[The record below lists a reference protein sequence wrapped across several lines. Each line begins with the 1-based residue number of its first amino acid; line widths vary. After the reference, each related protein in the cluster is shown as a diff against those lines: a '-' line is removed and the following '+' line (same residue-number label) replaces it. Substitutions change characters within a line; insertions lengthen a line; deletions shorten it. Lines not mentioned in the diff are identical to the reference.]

1 MSSKTIQIIGSL
13 NIDLITRTPR
23 HPNPGET
30 LTATSFTYGPG
41 GKGANQAVT
50 SARLS
55 RTKKQQQQHA
65 PTSFSSSSSSD
76 YNSNIT
82 VKMTGAV
89 GSDFFGTYILDSLKS
104 NSVDITSISKTPDT
118 KTGTAV
124 IIVEES
130 SGENRILI
138 TPGANGSVSLES
150 IRPSLES
157 LPELI
162 ILQLEI
168 PLSTVVSIIELAR
181 DKGMN
186 ILLNPAPAVPS
197 LPRDVYKGLKHL
209 IMNESEAAILSSSLS
224 NEARPSDEKRELGK
238 GHGECATDLNDN
250 MQDLC
255 TRFHTLGVTNVI
267 ITLGAKGVYYSSRHD
282 ADGAGESGYV
292 PAAKVEKVVDTTAA
306 GDTFVGAYAVAVVG
320 AGTAGGGKALS
331 ESLEGGKVEQAV
343 RWANRAAAKT
353 VEREGSMGSIPW
365 GDEVG

>member
-13 NIDLITRTPR
+13 NIDLVTRTPR

-41 GKGANQAVT
+41 GKGANQAVAC
-50 SARLS
+50 ARLS
-55 RTKKQQQQHA
+55 RSKNQQQQHA
-65 PTSFSSSSSSD
+65 PTSSSSSSNL
-76 YNSNIT
+76 NSNSTIT
-82 VKMTGAV
+82 IKMTGAV
-89 GSDFFGTYILDSLKS
+89 GSDFFGTYLLDSLKS
-104 NSVDITSISKTPDT
+104 NSVDTISISQTPDT

-138 TPGANGSVSLES
+138 TAGANGSVSPES
-150 IRPSLES
+150 IKPSLES
-157 LPELI
+157 LPNLI

-168 PLSTVVSIIELAR
+168 PLSTVVSIIELAKAKCV
-181 DKGMN
+181 DV
-186 ILLNPAPAVPS
+186 LLNPAPAVPN

-209 IMNESEAAILSSSLS
+209 IMNESEAAILSSSLGS
-224 NEARPSDEKRELGK
+224 EAPTSDEKREMGK
-238 GHGECATDLNDN
+238 GDVVRATDPNDN

-267 ITLGAKGVYYSSRHD
+267 VTLGAKGVYYSSSEN
-282 ADGAGESGYV
+282 GGSGHV
-292 PAAKVEKVVDTTAA
+292 PAAKVETVVDTTAA

-320 AGTAGGGKALS
+320 GGGAGGGKGES
-331 ESLEGGKVEQAV
+331 ERLEGGKVEEAV

>member
-41 GKGANQAVT
+41 GKGANQAVAC
-50 SARLS
+50 ARLS
-55 RTKKQQQQHA
+55 RTKNQQQQHA
-65 PTSFSSSSSSD
+65 PTSSSSSNSD
-76 YNSNIT
+76 YNIT
-82 VKMTGAV
+82 IKMTGAV
-89 GSDFFGTYILDSLKS
+89 GSDFFGTYLLDSLKS
-104 NSVDITSISKTPDT
+104 NSVDITSISQTPDT

-138 TPGANGSVSLES
+138 TSGANGSVSPES
-150 IRPSLES
+150 IQPSLKS
-157 LPELI
+157 LPDLI

-168 PLSTVVSIIELAR
+168 PLSTVVSIIELAK
-181 DKGMN
+181 DKGVDV
-186 ILLNPAPAVPS
+186 LLNPAPAVGEV
-197 LPRDVYKGLKHL
+197 PRAVYGGLKHL
-209 IMNESEAAILSSSLS
+209 IMNETEAAILSSSLS
-224 NEARPSDEKRELGK
+224 NEAPTSDEKREMGK
-238 GHGECATDLNDN
+238 GGGVRATDPDDN

-267 ITLGAKGVYYSSRHD
+267 ITLGAKGVYYSSSVNGD
-282 ADGAGESGYV
+282 CGLV
-292 PAAKVEKVVDTTAA
+292 PAAEVETVVDTTAA

-320 AGTAGGGKALS
+320 
-331 ESLEGGKVEQAV
+331 GGKVKEAV

-365 GDEVG
+365 GDEVGQSY

>member
-13 NIDLITRTPR
+13 NIDLITRTLR

-41 GKGANQAVT
+41 GKGANQAVAC
-50 SARLS
+50 ARLS

-65 PTSFSSSSSSD
+65 PTSSSSSSNLD
-76 YNSNIT
+76 SNIT
-82 VKMTGAV
+82 IKMTGAV
-89 GSDFFGTYILDSLKS
+89 GSDFFGTYLLDSLKS
-104 NSVDITSISKTPDT
+104 NSVDITSITQTPDT

-138 TPGANGSVSLES
+138 TPGANGSVSPES

-157 LPELI
+157 LPDLI

-181 DKGMN
+181 EKGVD
-186 ILLNPAPAVPS
+186 ILLNPAPAVPN

-224 NEARPSDEKRELGK
+224 NEAPPSDEKRETGK
-238 GHGECATDLNDN
+238 GDGVRATDPNDN

-292 PAAKVEKVVDTTAA
+292 PAAKVETVVDTTAA

-320 AGTAGGGKALS
+320 
-331 ESLEGGKVEQAV
+331 GGKVEQAV
-343 RWANRAAAKT
+343 KWANRAAAKT